1 MSIARSLDQRSKGA
15 PVHLNHLN
23 LAVDDVEETSAFL
36 RAYFGLQAVHGA
48 PATSRMRI
56 LRDDAG
62 CVLTLMHLP
71 DDPPAAYPGTFHIGF
86 VQPEPAA
93 VDALH
98 QRLVGDGFDVAPP
111 RRFHGSW
118 TFYVR
123 APGGV
128 LVEVLA

>member
-1 MSIARSLDQRSKGA
+1 M
-15 PVHLNHLN
+15 HLNHLN

-36 RAYFGLQAVHGA
+36 RAYYGLQAVDGA

-62 CVLTLMHLP
+62 CVVTLMHLP
-71 DDPPAAYPGTFHIGF
+71 NDPPAAYPGTFHLGF

-98 QRLVGDGFDVAPP
+98 QRLVGDGFDVDPP

-118 TFYVR
+118 TFSVR